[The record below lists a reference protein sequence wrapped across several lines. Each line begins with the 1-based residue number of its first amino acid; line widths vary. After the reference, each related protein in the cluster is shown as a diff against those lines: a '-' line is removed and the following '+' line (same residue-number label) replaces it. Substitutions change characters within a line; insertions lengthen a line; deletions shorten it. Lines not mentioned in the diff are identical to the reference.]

1 MPQGKG
7 TYGSK
12 IGRPPKKY
20 QTGGEVM
27 RSPEPSITPEFDAR
41 NRSQVSEGFGN
52 DMIDIDNTQGKF
64 PQTDDIGL
72 GEMESNNF
80 NQETPLNQPGGPA
93 FAPRI
98 SATFDEGP
106 DAMND
111 PDIELAKGGKIS
123 DKGNKPMDKTGWSS
137 GEKYGPD
144 DIFPYGLWK
153 KGGKVKKK

>member
-20 QTGGEVM
+20 HTGGEVM
-27 RSPEPSITPEFDAR
+27 RSPEPSVTQEFDAR

-80 NQETPLNQPGGPA
+80 NQEIPLNQPGGLA

-98 SATFDEGP
+98 SATFDEGA
-106 DAMND
+106 DAMD
-111 PDIELAKGGKIS
+111 GPDIELAKGGKVDGDSPSRKRSHRRKRQIR
-123 DKGNKPMDKTGWSS
+123 P
-137 GEKYGPD
+137 PRR
-144 DIFPYGLWK
+144 
-153 KGGKVKKK
+153 GK